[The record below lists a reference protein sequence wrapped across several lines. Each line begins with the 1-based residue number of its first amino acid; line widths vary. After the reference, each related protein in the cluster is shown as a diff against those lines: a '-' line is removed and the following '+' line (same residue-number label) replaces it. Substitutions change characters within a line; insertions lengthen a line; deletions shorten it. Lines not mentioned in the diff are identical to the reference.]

1 MRFSQIAPPEL
12 VSNAPRLICTGRE
25 ETIIE
30 GHSGLFSYETSCI
43 RVRTRMGVWTVEG
56 ENLLIEYFG
65 TEDLKIKGRV
75 DGIRLDGEG

>member
-12 VSNAPRLICTGRE
+12 VSKAPRLICTGRE

-30 GHSGLFSYETSCI
+30 GHKGLFSYETSCI

-65 TEDLKIKGRV
+65 TEDLKIKGQV